1 MSLSGLIFDIDGTL
15 MDTNGHHVEAWR
27 RAFGRYGYTVPADRI
42 EVEIG
47 KGGDKLVPSILGDEA
62 DERHGDKL
70 REASAEEFRKIA
82 GEQKFKLFAGAE
94 ELLAELRRRG
104 MRTAIAT
111 SAGTMHLEAMERN
124 TGVKLRDLVDETIT
138 ADDADQSKPSPDLVL
153 ASCRKLGLSPAQCAM
168 VGDTIYDA
176 EACRGAGVAM
186 LGVLT
191 GYNTAQTLLR
201 SGARA
206 VWQDIGD
213 LLSHLD
219 EALERA
225 SPGPAD
231 LSQET
236 LEHLMR
242 EALVVAREGMEN
254 GEAPIGCLIARGDG
268 TIIARGYN
276 EMQGRR
282 SKVAHAEMVAF
293 ERAAGEVPLDAR
305 DLIMVSTLEPCVMCT
320 GAAMAAAVDVII
332 YGLRAPADSGTGRVR
347 PPESPENQMPR
358 IVGDILPDD
367 CRALFQEWLRDH
379 ANEEQ
384 RPYIE
389 QLLATTGK

>member
-1 MSLSGLIFDIDGTL
+1 MALSGLIFDIDGTL
-15 MDTNGHHVEAWR
+15 MDTNEHHVEAWR
-27 RAFGRYGYTVPADRI
+27 RAFERYGYTVPADRI
-42 EVEIG
+42 RIEIG
-47 KGGDKLVPSILGDEA
+47 KGGDKLVPSILGDAA
-62 DERHGDKL
+62 DEKDGDKL
-70 REASAEEFRKIA
+70 RERSAEEFQNIA
-82 GEQKFKLFAGAE
+82 GEKKFKLFEGAE

-104 MRTAIAT
+104 LRTAIAT
-111 SAGTMHLEAMERN
+111 SAGTRHLDAMERN
-124 TGVKLRDLVDETIT
+124 TGVKLRELVDETVT
-138 ADDADQSKPSPDLVL
+138 SDDADQSKPSPDLLL
-153 ASCRKLGLSPAQCAM
+153 ASCKKLGLSPAQCAM

-176 EACRGAGVAM
+176 AACRSAGVAM

-191 GYNTAQTLLR
+191 GYNTEQTLLG

-206 VWQDIGD
+206 VWKDVGD
-213 LLSHLD
+213 LLAHLD

-225 SPGPAD
+225 SPGPAN
-231 LSQET
+231 LTQET
-236 LEHLMR
+236 MEDLMR
-242 EALVVAREGMEN
+242 QAISVAREGMEN

-282 SKVAHAEMVAF
+282 SKIAHAEIVAF
-293 ERAAGEVPLDAR
+293 DRAAGRVPLDAR

-358 IVGDILPDD
+358 IVGAILSDE

-384 RPYIE
+384 HPYIE
-389 QLLATTGK
+389 QLLETTGD